1 MLRDITL
8 GQYYPKDS
16 VIHRLDA
23 RTKIIAVIV
32 YIILLFLIRDFF
44 GYAVAAVFVGAVIAV
59 SGVPFRF
66 ILRGMKPIAVIL
78 IITFI
83 INMFM
88 YPGTILVSA
97 GPLKI
102 TEQGVRQA
110 FFMAFRLLMLVFL
123 SLIHI

>member
-1 MLRDITL
+1 MPDENHR
-8 GQYYPKDS
+8 GYR
-16 VIHRLDA
+16 IHHP
-23 RTKIIAVIV
+23 AVFDPG
-32 YIILLFLIRDFF
+32 FLSA
-44 GYAVAAVFVGAVIAV
+44 GAVAAVFVGAVIAV

-110 FFMAFRLLMLVFL
+110 FFMAFRLLMLVFERPF
-123 SLIHI
+123 

>member
-1 MLRDITL
+1 
-8 GQYYPKDS
+8 
-16 VIHRLDA
+16 
-23 RTKIIAVIV
+23 
-32 YIILLFLIRDFF
+32 
-44 GYAVAAVFVGAVIAV
+44 
-59 SGVPFRF
+59 
-66 ILRGMKPIAVIL
+66 MKPIAVIL

-110 FFMAFRLLMLVFL
+110 FFMAFRLLMLVFGTSLLTYTTKPLQLTDGFESLLSL
-123 SLIHI
+123 SLIHIFWAEALPEIWAASLRRYL